1 MAELPRYQRSE
12 AAQAVK
18 TSKDEANNMFKLA
31 DRLREFSNRA
41 MDREDQQAGIEGKQA
56 GMTAASGQV
65 GGIDLSDNSTIRSRA
80 FNQGAQMSHAAQI
93 KIDINENM
101 SRLYQENQ
109 FDLQAF
115 QEKSAGYKKGL
126 LAEVDPSMFA
136 MAEADLNSAMSNGTI
151 KIGDGLYKIER
162 NEQVSAIKKS
172 VNIAEELALQLSA
185 NGDIEGADNQIAQIA
200 AAIQVGIDQNL
211 PGIDQEYLDSYMA
224 KLTES
229 ADSELVLGVF
239 KRELEGNGIEA
250 AETALDAFA
259 AYDDSL
265 VDDNGDEVSILPST
279 KRSIVGS
286 METLINRAKSER
298 NGELSKATALKN
310 AERKILK
317 DDVTQH
323 ISALNLNQ
331 FPKTLEDLKKKLIG
345 FPELQ
350 RDLARAEY
358 EAAQAAVFMKH
369 NPTTMEFLI
378 NDMNGKKNLSPEKAK
393 LLERMKGIHKDTLT
407 RMKTDML
414 NLAVEQGIVGELDL
428 INFADPEAIKN
439 RILQYR
445 TAQDHYGTTG
455 GSPLTAQETD
465 QLVNAL
471 DDTETSATNKMVLLS
486 NLVEG
491 FGDASTDLFEN
502 MFNKSAPEYIVVGEL
517 INEARTSNISG
528 LLRVGENILLGMESI
543 EKGLVEVDP
552 DLKDQIR
559 MAFGEAANENPD
571 YTQMILQST
580 LALYMQRNKGNT
592 EDIANVDDEI
602 ERALTDI
609 TGGILE
615 FNNRKFIAPDRT
627 IGQDAFDKNIEE
639 LTRNDLNAM
648 GGVHLNS
655 YSAATALEKIQKD
668 GLFVSVGQGK
678 YTIIIDD
685 GPPPEYLKNKF
696 FETFIFNYDTEHG
709 KPETWSED
717 GFSEDYVKFD
727 ADLIVADEVAAAAAA
742 EDEVVAIEEL
752 VSDQMIVSEFE
763 SEESAAESRTDFEGV
778 TFTHQNGRI
787 YAGTIHMKDGIAYDG
802 MGRELKMKKEQ

>member
-1 MAELPRYQRSE
+1 MAELARYQRSE

-80 FNQGAQMSHAAQI
+80 FNQGAQLSHAAQI

-136 MAEADLNSAMSNGTI
+136 MAEADLNSAVSNGTI

-162 NEQVSAIKKS
+162 TEQVSAIKKS

-185 NGDIEGADNQIAQIA
+185 NGDIEGADAQIAQIA

-298 NGELSKATALKN
+298 NGELSKATAEKN
-310 AERKILK
+310 AQKKILK

-331 FPKTLEDLKKKLIG
+331 FPETLEDLKKKLVG

-350 RDLARAEY
+350 RDLARAES
-358 EAAQAAVFMKH
+358 EAAYAAVFMKQ
-369 NPTTMEFLI
+369 NPTTMAFI
-378 NDMNGKKNLSPEKAK
+378 VNDLNGKKNLSPAKAK
-393 LLERMKGIHKDTLT
+393 LLERYKAIHKDTLT

-414 NLAVEQGIVGELDL
+414 NLAVEHGIIGELPL

-455 GSPLTAQETD
+455 GSPLTEQETD

-471 DDTETSATNKMVLLS
+471 DDTETSASNKMVLLS

-517 INEARTSNISG
+517 INESRTSNNTG

-543 EKGLVEVDP
+543 EKGLVVVDP
-552 DLKDQIR
+552 DLKDSIR
-559 MAFGEAANENPD
+559 MAFGNATDENPD
-571 YTQMILQST
+571 YTQMILESAA
-580 LALYMQRNKGNT
+580 ALYLQRNKGNT
-592 EDIANVDDEI
+592 DNVADMEKEI
-602 ERALTDI
+602 NRALTDI
-609 TGGILE
+609 TGGVLE
-615 FNNRKFIAPDRT
+615 FNGRKLIAPDRT
-627 IGQDAFDKNIEE
+627 IGQDAFEDYIEDE

-655 YSAATALEKIQKD
+655 YSAAEALEMVQE
-668 GLFVSVGQGK
+668 GQFVSVGQGK